1 MAELTKRLNL
11 INELCFQF
19 SSSFDIQGIQSYKT
33 SLSKVSS
40 SASTRL
46 HRERDIMKERKD
58 LRTINKEGVDK
69 IPLTKVR
76 QEQGAVG
83 YAVLMPLTARID

>member
-1 MAELTKRLNL
+1 
-11 INELCFQF
+11 
-19 SSSFDIQGIQSYKT
+19 
-33 SLSKVSS
+33 
-40 SASTRL
+40 
-46 HRERDIMKERKD
+46 MKERKD